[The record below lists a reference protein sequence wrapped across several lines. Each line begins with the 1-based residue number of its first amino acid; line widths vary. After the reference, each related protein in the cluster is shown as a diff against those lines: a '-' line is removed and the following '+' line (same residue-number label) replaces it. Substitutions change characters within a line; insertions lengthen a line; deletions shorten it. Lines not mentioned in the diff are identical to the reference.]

1 MTIKTKITPL
11 GAGNKVFYTVGQ
23 ILFESGVPGTYPLEV
38 LTKVLCDIWISGG
51 GGGGSNGAGGT
62 GATLHIQGILLPGS
76 YVLVVGNFG
85 DGAGAYVRNN
95 NGTRASINYI
105 ISVIGADAIIAA
117 ASKNGIILI

>member
-11 GAGNKVFYTVGQ
+11 GAGNKVFYAVGQ
-23 ILFESGVPGTYPLEV
+23 VLFESGVPGTYSLEV
-38 LTKVLCDIWISGG
+38 LTKVFCDIWISGG

-85 DGAGAYVRNN
+85 DCLLYTSKGCSSETFGSNQTCC
-95 NGTRASINYI
+95 GK
-105 ISVIGADAIIAA
+105 IIAE
-117 ASKNGIILI
+117 KG